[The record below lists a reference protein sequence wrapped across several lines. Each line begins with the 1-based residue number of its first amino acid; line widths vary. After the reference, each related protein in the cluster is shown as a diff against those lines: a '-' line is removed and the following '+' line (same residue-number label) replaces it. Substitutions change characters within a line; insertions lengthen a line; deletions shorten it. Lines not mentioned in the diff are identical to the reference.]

1 MKEQHAQ
8 STSELAHLQ
17 HQHSGMQQSL
27 EAAAVREADLITRCE
42 QLEAGRQASG
52 AEREAAADSLRQS
65 QAAAAK
71 VCSCLGCISA
81 AMPTLR

>member
-1 MKEQHAQ
+1 M
-8 STSELAHLQ
+8 
-17 HQHSGMQQSL
+17 
-27 EAAAVREADLITRCE
+27 READLITRCE